1 MLSSKK
7 HHLGRSQVRDPAL
20 LLAFGRRMHP
30 VICTHVTRQTYFS
43 LGCPKTLPWVHI
55 YDTATQIC
63 LFSFT
68 DPATIS
74 ALKDRVEAETILD

>member
-7 HHLGRSQVRDPAL
+7 HHLGRSRVRDPAL